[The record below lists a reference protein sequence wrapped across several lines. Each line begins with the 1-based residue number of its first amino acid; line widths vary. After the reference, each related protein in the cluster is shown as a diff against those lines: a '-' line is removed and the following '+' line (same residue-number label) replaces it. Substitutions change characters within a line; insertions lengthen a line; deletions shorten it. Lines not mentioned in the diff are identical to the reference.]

1 MAQGE
6 QREGGA
12 DG

>member
-1 MAQGE
+1 MRT

-12 DG
+12 RK